1 MTLFEMYNLVRFI
14 GNKDFDGNIITPTR
28 FNELIKVVNI
38 ELFRNKYG
46 LPEEYQPGRPVPL
59 EYVDVT
65 LKNTD
70 DLKAFRV
77 SLVNTPVVAG
87 VLPFPAN
94 YAHRDTI
101 VYNFTKTINSVATV
115 LPREVEMLR
124 EGQMAER
131 RGNYTK
137 RPTTQNPCGV
147 VRLDGIYIYPTTI
160 TLVDFYYFRFPVDPI
175 FGYVEADGYVTED
188 ASASTQ
194 FEWTKDEHIVLTR
207 MILSYIGINLR
218 ENEVI
223 AYAENKLKQ
232 GQ

>member
-1 MTLFEMYNLVRFI
+1 MYKLIRFI

-77 SLVNTPVVAG
+77 PLVNTPVVAG
-87 VLPFPAN
+87 VLPWPVN

-101 VYNFTKTINSVATV
+101 LYNFTKTINSVATI
-115 LPREVEMLR
+115 LPREVEILR
-124 EGQMAER
+124 EGPMAER

-147 VRLDGIYIYPTTI
+147 VRLDGIHIYPTTI
-160 TLVDFYYFRFPVDPI
+160 TLVDFYYFRFPVDPV
-175 FGYVEADGYVTED
+175 FGYTEADGYITED
-188 ASASTQ
+188 AATSTQ
-194 FEWTKDEHIVLTR
+194 FEFTKDEHITLAR
-207 MILSYIGINLR
+207 MICSYIGINLR
-218 ENEVI
+218 EGDILN
-223 AYAENKLKQ
+223 YAQLKLKE
-232 GQ
+232 G

>member
-1 MTLFEMYNLVRFI
+1 MSLIEIYNLVRFI
-14 GNKDFDGNIITPTR
+14 GNKDYDGNIITPAR

-77 SLVNTPVVAG
+77 SLVNTPVTAG
-87 VLPFPAN
+87 VLPYPDN

-147 VRLDGIYIYPTTI
+147 VRIDGIYIYPTTI

-175 FGYVEADGYVTED
+175 FGYVEADGYIAED

-194 FEWTKDEHIVLTR
+194 FEWPVDEDFTLTK
-207 MILSYIGINLR
+207 MILSLIGINLR
-218 ENEVI
+218 ESDLIN
-223 AYAENKLKQ
+223 YAEMKLKQ
-232 GQ
+232 G

>member
-1 MTLFEMYNLVRFI
+1 MTLFEMFNLVRFI
-14 GNKDFDGNIITPTR
+14 ANKDYDGNIVTPAR

-46 LPEEYQPGRPVPL
+46 LPEEYQPGRPVPM

-77 SLVNTPVVAG
+77 SLVNTPVTAG
-87 VLPFPAN
+87 VLPYPQN

-160 TLVDFYYFRFPVDPI
+160 TLVDFYYFRFPTDPV
-175 FGYVEADGYVTED
+175 FGYVEADGYITED

-194 FEWTKDEHIVLTR
+194 FEWVKDEHITLTR

-232 GQ
+232 G